1 MTKQRIA
8 YLSGLVMSAVLFLG
22 LLMANVHA
30 NDRRIEESV
39 QARFLADVLREDIA
53 SDDDGIL
60 CANVGLASVDSR
72 SIPEHAVIYR
82 SPEDSLLKVSPY
94 GYDDMSLPPGDMM
107 QAATYTWLLDK
118 KRITLNDR
126 IPTGPDSVLVREAF
140 LRPSDE
146 VSMPAFDRKTLF
158 SDSYYFVSSLS
169 RYFGSTRNF
178 YLPRYYYSSL
188 LEDEYRSI
196 FDGSGIL
203 LSQDQLLSFYGSIAR
218 KGVKPDKA
226 WYRRMRICSE
236 ETASALAALLRENV
250 LSGKDSLLAKN
261 TVPIAAKSG
270 SGILDKGRL
279 PYRKVS
285 SSDPV
290 RVSSF
295 VGFFPSHAPKYTLC
309 VTVYSSD
316 VPKTETAARIFGD
329 IVDHLTEEGKL

>member
-1 MTKQRIA
+1 
-8 YLSGLVMSAVLFLG
+8 MSVVLFIG
-22 LLMANVHA
+22 LLVAGECA
-30 NDRRIEESV
+30 QDRRWAEPPLNRS
-39 QARFLADVLREDIA
+39 LADVLCEDIA

-60 CANVGLASVDSR
+60 CANVGLAPVDSR
-72 SIPEHAVIYR
+72 SIPEHVVIYR

-126 IPTGPDSVLVREAF
+126 IPTGPDSVSVREAF
-140 LRPSDE
+140 LRTSNE
-146 VSMPAFDRKTLF
+146 VSMPLF
-158 SDSYYFVSSLS
+158 GRAPYFSAPYYFVSSLS

-178 YLPRYYYSSL
+178 YLPRYYYRSL

-226 WYRRMRICSE
+226 WYRRLRICSE
-236 ETASALAALLRENV
+236 ETASALATLLRENV
-250 LSGKDSLLAKN
+250 LAGKDSLLAKN

-270 SGILDKGRL
+270 SGILDKGWI
-279 PYRKVS
+279 PYREVR
-285 SSDPV
+285 SSDPI
-290 RVSSF
+290 RVSSI
-295 VGFFPSHAPKYTLC
+295 VGFFPSYAPKYTLC
-309 VTVYSSD
+309 VTIYSSD
-316 VPKTETAARIFGD
+316 APRTETAARIFGD